1 MSSAIAVCLRHTAIG
16 FQTNVVAAKTQAA
29 VRLPKR
35 QQATVLKQRKDMAM
49 NFLPEMS
56 EIGKIAAEG
65 KYRVLPV
72 SCEILSDICT
82 PSKRWIF

>member
-1 MSSAIAVCLRHTAIG
+1 
-16 FQTNVVAAKTQAA
+16 
-29 VRLPKR
+29 
-35 QQATVLKQRKDMAM
+35 MAM

-56 EIGKIAAEG
+56 EIRKIAAEG

-82 PSKRWIF
+82 PIEALDILKNVSAGVSEAG